1 MAHSLH
7 TRWLAAVLAGVIAL
21 GAMAPAAEA
30 GRGHGR
36 GKSKRYKDSSCETR
50 VVRSSHRSRVI
61 VRERSGGGQL
71 GAFVGGLIL
80 GAVVSNAAAS
90 ANDRSYDPPPRYRD
104 YEDSYA
110 QPANYY
116 YDSYCGVRYD
126 SFDACESHYDHCR
139 HPQVIQVIEIHSG
152 RTVDRCHYEDGRWR
166 DGNGRYGADR
176 RYENDSY
183 EDERY
188 EDYRR

>member
-21 GAMAPAAEA
+21 GATAPAAEA
-30 GRGHGR
+30 SRGN
-36 GKSKRYKDSSCETR
+36 SKRYRYKDSSYETR
-50 VVRSSHRSRVI
+50 GARNAHRSRVI
-61 VRERSGGGQL
+61 VREHSGGGQL

-80 GAVVSNAAAS
+80 GAVVSNAAVS
-90 ANDRSYDPPPRYRD
+90 ANDRSYLPPPRYRD

-126 SFDACESHYDHCR
+126 SFDASESHYNQSR
-139 HPQVIQVIEIHSG
+139 HPRVIQVIEIRSG
-152 RTVDRCHYEDGRWR
+152 RTVDRWQYESGRWR
-166 DGNGRYGADR
+166 DGNGRYGPDR
-176 RYENDSY
+176 RYENNSW
-183 EDERY
+183 EDERF